1 MAEQQLK
8 PALGPLEQTLANIR
22 GGGLSGLLETIN
34 PELRTRPEY
43 KNLQKG
49 AKFAY
54 ETVTDPL
61 NLISTTPQ
69 GFAAAS
75 IFKGIPAFLI
85 KPYMKEVDKAEKLKQ
100 TILRERNNIR
110 IDGRPAEVAEAKAKQ
125 QLMKVNAKIKGLEKD
140 IKTETGID
148 LSAPRAPMINTK
160 NQGILDLIKDPK
172 NIYHGSQ
179 KKGIGSFEL
188 PKGYGSEGGLYL
200 MDKFT
205 DPRLKLFARGMP
217 SRGGPGAA
225 YIAEPNFKNMLT
237 VGDTSKQMDRLLKNL
252 EINLSNQIKNPLK
265 VSEPAYQV
273 NQLRKNVV
281 GVPTNFSK
289 AASEGLRDIGIDAI
303 RIPNKRGSV
312 RTGDLDLSKAPSD
325 TFISLNPS
333 ENLNILDEGPY
344 EDIEGLIKELMK
356 R

>member
-34 PELRTRPEY
+34 PELRNRPDY
-43 KNLQKG
+43 QNLKKG

-54 ETVTDPL
+54 ETITDPL
-61 NLISTTPQ
+61 NLITSTPQ
-69 GFAAAS
+69 GLVAAGM
-75 IFKGIPAFLI
+75 FKGIPAFLI
-85 KPYMKEVDKAEKLKQ
+85 KPYMKAVEEAEQLKR
-100 TILRERNNIR
+100 TIVRERNNIAV
-110 IDGRPAEVAEAKAKQ
+110 DGRAAEVAEAKAKQ
-125 QLMKVNAKIKGLEKD
+125 QLVKVNARIKSLQKD
-140 IKTETGID
+140 IKTETG
-148 LSAPRAPMINTK
+148 LEVPQAPMLST
-160 NQGILDLIKDPK
+160 NQGILDLINNPK
-172 NIYHGSQ
+172 NIFHGSQ

-200 MDKFT
+200 VDKFI

-217 SRGGPGAA
+217 SQGGPGSA
-225 YIAEPNFKNMLT
+225 YITEPNFKNILT

-252 EINLSNQIKNPLK
+252 EAELAQPLIKNRFMDVRL
-265 VSEPAYQV
+265 STEPAFQV
-273 NQLRKNVV
+273 KQLRKNVV

-289 AASEGLRDIGIDAI
+289 AAGEGLRNIGIDAI
-303 RIPNKRGSV
+303 RIPNKRRGV
-312 RTGDLDLSKAPSD
+312 DNSD

-333 ENLNILDEGPY
+333 ENLNILDEIPY

>member
-8 PALGPLEQTLANIR
+8 PALGPLEQLLANIR
-22 GGGLSGLLETIN
+22 GGGLSGLLETVN
-34 PELRTRPEY
+34 PELRNRPDY
-43 KNLQKG
+43 QNIKKG

-75 IFKGIPAFLI
+75 IFKSIPAFLI
-85 KPYMKEVDKAEKLKQ
+85 KPYMKAVEEAEQLKR
-100 TILRERNNIR
+100 TIVRERNNISK
-110 IDGRPAEVAEAKAKQ
+110 DGREVSEAKAKE
-125 QLMKVNAKIKGLEKD
+125 QLIKVNAKIKSLEKD

-148 LSAPRAPMINTK
+148 LSAPRAPMVNT
-160 NQGILDLIKDPK
+160 NQGILNLINDPK
-172 NIYHGSQ
+172 NIFHGSQ

-188 PKGYGSEGGLYL
+188 PQGYGSEGGLYL
-200 MDKFT
+200 VDKFI
-205 DPRLKLFARGMP
+205 DPRLKQFARGRP
-217 SRGGPGAA
+217 SRGGPGSA
-225 YIAEPNFKNMLT
+225 YIAAPDFKNMLT

-252 EINLSNQIKNPLK
+252 EINLSNQIKNPFK
-265 VSEPAYQV
+265 ASEPAFQV
-273 NQLRKNVV
+273 KQLRDNIV
-281 GVPTNFSK
+281 GVPTSFTK
-289 AASEGLRDIGIDAI
+289 AASEGLRNIGIDAI
-303 RIPNKRGSV
+303 RIPNKRRGV
-312 RTGDLDLSKAPSD
+312 DNSD

-333 ENLNILDEGPY
+333 ENLNILDEVPY

>member
-1 MAEQQLK
+1 
-8 PALGPLEQTLANIR
+8 R

-125 QLMKVNAKIKGLEKD
+125 ELMKVNAKIKGLEKD

-148 LSAPRAPMINTK
+148 LSTPRAPMINTK

-237 VGDTSKQMDRLLKNL
+237 VGDTSKQMDKLLKNL
-252 EINLSNQIKNPLK
+252 EAELAQPLIKNRFMDVRL
-265 VSEPAYQV
+265 STEPAYQV
-273 NQLRKNVV
+273 KQLRKNVV
-281 GVPTNFSK
+281 GVPTNFTK

-333 ENLNILDEGPY
+333 ENLNILDEVPY

>member
-34 PELRTRPEY
+34 PELRNRPDY
-43 KNLQKG
+43 QNLKKG

-54 ETVTDPL
+54 ETITDPL
-61 NLISTTPQ
+61 NLITSTPQ
-69 GFAAAS
+69 GLVAAGM
-75 IFKGIPAFLI
+75 FKGIPAFLI
-85 KPYMKEVDKAEKLKQ
+85 KPYMKAVEEAEQLKR
-100 TILRERNNIR
+100 TIVRERNNIAT
-110 IDGRPAEVAEAKAKQ
+110 DGRAAEVAEEKAKQ
-125 QLMKVNAKIKGLEKD
+125 ELIKVNARIKSLEKD
-140 IKTETGID
+140 IKTETG
-148 LSAPRAPMINTK
+148 LEVPQAPMLST
-160 NQGILDLIKDPK
+160 NQGILDLINNPK
-172 NIYHGSQ
+172 NIFHGSQ

-200 MDKFT
+200 VDKFI
-205 DPRLKLFARGMP
+205 DPRLKQFARGMP
-217 SRGGPGAA
+217 SQGGPGSA
-225 YIAEPNFKNMLT
+225 YITEPNFKNILT

-252 EINLSNQIKNPLK
+252 EADLAQPLIKNRFMDVRL
-265 VSEPAYQV
+265 STEPAFQV
-273 NQLRKNVV
+273 KQLRKNVV

-289 AASEGLRDIGIDAI
+289 AAGEGLRNIGIDAI
-303 RIPNKRGSV
+303 RIPNKRRGV
-312 RTGDLDLSKAPSD
+312 DNSD

-333 ENLNILDEGPY
+333 ENLNILDEIPY